1 MGAAFVAVAA
11 LISGRLRQYLENRK
25 AFPFAGAA
33 APAALRCASF
43 PFLRFPAMLRFFPSL
58 FLFACTCGLG
68 LSASS
73 YGKQISF
80 SPSLASAAPF
90 AAPFMLSAFGAAASF
105 ACCAASLADAAQK
118 RR

>member
-1 MGAAFVAVAA
+1 MGAAFVVVVA
-11 LISGRLRQYLENRK
+11 LIADTLPLHLENRK
-25 AFPFAGAA
+25 AFSFRGRRCA
-33 APAALRCASF
+33 RCASF

-105 ACCAASLADAAQK
+105 ACCAASIADAAQK